1 MGQCFL
7 QMGQFLL
14 NDAYINTGQN
24 GAIVLLKLPK
34 ISAYGMGQ
42 LSKSPAK
49 CVRVGRPAVM
59 GLLERVAI

>member
-1 MGQCFL
+1 
-7 QMGQFLL
+7 MGQFLL

-59 GLLERVAI
+59 GPLERVAI